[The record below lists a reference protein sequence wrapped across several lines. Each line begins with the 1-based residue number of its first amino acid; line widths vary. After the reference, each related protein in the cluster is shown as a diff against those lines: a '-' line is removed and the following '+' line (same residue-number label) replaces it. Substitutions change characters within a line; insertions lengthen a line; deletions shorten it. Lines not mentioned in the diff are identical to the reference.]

1 MARGRGKLTPQD
13 IEYMKIF
20 SSNLNNLLEKN
31 NIKQVELS
39 QATQIPKSTLTGYV
53 KGTSLP
59 IPGNVQ
65 KIADFFNIKKS
76 ELDMRFDTA
85 PTISF
90 PTTSKDTTLSQI
102 TSISATLADFRQRK
116 VLDYATAQKREQ
128 DSKIRE
134 DNVTYLSDYIEAKR
148 EGFVAAG
155 TGQYV
160 LDDHKEMVTIPSSI
174 LPKKSYDLMLQ
185 VKGDSMLP
193 TFKDGEFVFVKKS
206 TDIHNGQFGVF
217 RINNESYI
225 KKVYIENERL
235 KLVSLN
241 PSYPDLF
248 FDETDDIELVGVV
261 VM

>member
-1 MARGRGKLTPQD
+1 MELKEYIGKKIQYFRKQANMTQQDLADKLNTTKQTISRYEKGQRRADQD
-13 IEYMKIF
+13 ILFVLCDIF
-20 SSNLNNLLEKN
+20 NVSINDFFPETQESPSKEDKLL
-31 NIKQVELS
+31 
-39 QATQIPKSTLTGYV
+39 TQITD
-53 KGTSLP
+53 
-59 IPGNVQ
+59 NV
-65 KIADFFNIKKS
+65 IKL
-76 ELDMRFDTA
+76 EPPRRENVLRYTEAQLD
-85 PTISF
+85 
-90 PTTSKDTTLSQI
+90 
-102 TSISATLADFRQRK
+102 
-116 VLDYATAQKREQ
+116 EQ
-128 DSKIRE
+128 DKGGEIRE

-155 TGQYV
+155 TGQYL

-193 TFKDGEFVFVKKS
+193 TFKDDEFVFVKKS